1 LDHLVEGAEHGFVP
15 EHTLHPSVRGARWA
29 TTELTADPVN
39 SIEGSGM
46 PVKTMF
52 ETEDGSVTL
61 INILTKLNQAMAG
74 INKVK
79 TVEELQ
85 VFIDNLNRVSADIK
99 VAVTNG

>member
-1 LDHLVEGAEHGFVP
+1 
-15 EHTLHPSVRGARWA
+15 
-29 TTELTADPVN
+29 
-39 SIEGSGM
+39 M

-52 ETEDGSVTL
+52 EAEDGTVTL

-99 VAVTNG
+99 IAVANG

>member
-1 LDHLVEGAEHGFVP
+1 
-15 EHTLHPSVRGARWA
+15 
-29 TTELTADPVN
+29 
-39 SIEGSGM
+39 M

-61 INILTKLNQAMAG
+61 VNILTKLNQAMAG

-99 VAVTNG
+99 KAVMNA

>member
-1 LDHLVEGAEHGFVP
+1 
-15 EHTLHPSVRGARWA
+15 
-29 TTELTADPVN
+29 
-39 SIEGSGM
+39 M

-52 ETEDGSVTL
+52 EAEDGTVTL

-99 VAVTNG
+99 KAVTNA

>member
-1 LDHLVEGAEHGFVP
+1 VGGRRRR
-15 EHTLHPSVRGARWA
+15 S
-29 TTELTADPVN
+29 ADPVN
-39 SIEGSGM
+39 SIGGPGM

-52 ETEDGSVTL
+52 EAEDGTVTL

-99 VAVTNG
+99 KAVTNA